1 MLPTTVPVDKT
12 SYGYIAWVV
21 TLYWIVSIA
30 MVYLN
35 KILLSSKDASI
46 PAPLFVTWYSFLY
59 SLACI
64 IHRQH
69 LTL

>member
-1 MLPTTVPVDKT
+1 MLPTHVSPPVDKT

-35 KILLSSKDASI
+35 KMLLSSKDASI
-46 PAPLFVTWYSFLY
+46 PAPLFVTW
-59 SLACI
+59 
-64 IHRQH
+64 
-69 LTL
+69 